1 MTLYS
6 PRRSVRKV
14 ADARFDLDGSE
25 AIDFST
31 NIGFTARPTQVSL
44 INQPN
49 QSTVELFNNGPAQF
63 EDSNFNFPHQD
74 GNELV
79 GIPGGGTG
87 CDGISTIT
95 DVGLK
100 HYFHQLQA
108 MVGYNA
114 GGLNLGNNTSTSPAE
129 TNVTAVYN
137 RSGVYRQ
144 FNIKLGDMRGYRYS
158 EDQDNLFPSTDNPP
172 VPPGNGERL
181 RPSGNICIGTT
192 LPN

>member
-6 PRRSVRKV
+6 ARRSVRKV
-14 ADARFDLDGSE
+14 ADARFDLDGAE

-44 INQPN
+44 INLPG
-49 QSTVELFNNGPAQF
+49 QSSVELFNSGPAQF

-108 MVGYNA
+108 MRGYNI
-114 GGLNLGNNTSTSPAE
+114 GSVTLGNAPSGPASTE
-129 TNVTAVYN
+129 VTAVYN

-181 RPSGNICIGTT
+181 RSTGNICIGTT